1 MLGRRKL
8 YVPTCKGRQGLKF
21 ILACILVFSALPSL
35 VCASTLTIDD
45 YFERALDAADQ
56 IKRNADELVR
66 LEASGELD
74 FKNKPEQIGRMESDL
89 AAFKYNLKMASDGG
103 HPIASYL
110 LANTLSKPGPTEQQR
125 RETCD
130 LYEKAMDQG
139 LLAAAVAYFHRCD
152 QVYMKSDR
160 RDAGH
165 LKYLQTLEELL
176 QQADIFADFYPMQAK
191 RALCFQDLRAGMPK
205 DRVMGALQARTV
217 ALMLTEDQY
226 RAEANYILA
235 MSRVNESGKLD
246 SQNVVY
252 LDKAEALGCHDFIGI
267 NTKIRG
273 EAQASKTQ

>member
-1 MLGRRKL
+1 MPPIVKEDK
-8 YVPTCKGRQGLKF
+8 VLKF
-21 ILACILVFSALPSL
+21 ILVCILLFIALPSM
-35 VCASTLTIDD
+35 AHGQTLTIDD
-45 YFERALDAADQ
+45 YFQRAQDAADQ

-74 FKNKPEQIGRMESDL
+74 FKNKPEQIGNMEGDL
-89 AAFKYNLKMASDGG
+89 EAFKYNLKMASDGG

-125 RETCD
+125 RETCE

-139 LLAAAVAYFHRCD
+139 FLAAAVAYFHRCD
-152 QVYMKSDR
+152 QDSMKSDR

-176 QQADIFADFYPMQAK
+176 QEPDIFADFYPMPAK
-191 RALCFQDLRAGMPK
+191 RALCFQDLQPGLSKERVIGSLLARA
-205 DRVMGALQARTV
+205 V

-235 MSRVNESGKLD
+235 MSRVNESGRLD
-246 SQNVVY
+246 RQNVVY
-252 LDKAEALGCHDFIGI
+252 LDKAEALGCHDFMGI
-267 NTKIRG
+267 SARIRS
-273 EAQASKTQ
+273 EAKSVGKP